1 MADFMEPKDSIAG
14 SLISQALQRAV
25 AQLVERRS
33 PKPMVGGS
41 NPSCPANVMSRDF
54 VLLL

>member
-1 MADFMEPKDSIAG
+1 VMSVNVSEF
-14 SLISQALQRAV
+14 RAV

-41 NPSCPANVMSRDF
+41 NPSCPANAGLVIASSPARAR
-54 VLLL
+54 VQATWP